1 MRKAENLKH
10 NRKKGKA
17 MKRKICRYCH
27 KRFHADRNNPEQVK
41 GYCSVECMEKAI
53 KKAKKDLEGS

>member
-1 MRKAENLKH
+1 
-10 NRKKGKA
+10 